1 MSFASAS
8 QFHIYL
14 PWVNPCLTRHFQICD
29 CEIFANLRFEL
40 CIAPVLV
47 LAGADVAVLHLDH
60 QEVES
65 PLAPAGQAL
74 QLRVWDKFLK
84 YQGHRI
90 YILCLNSDLF

>member
-1 MSFASAS
+1 MLTKPTVPYVLC
-8 QFHIYL
+8 IGI
-14 PWVNPCLTRHFQICD
+14 NPCSTRHFQICD
-29 CEIFANLRFEL
+29 CEIFANIHVEL

-74 QLRVWDKFLK
+74 QLRVWAEYFKVK
-84 YQGHRI
+84 WV
-90 YILCLNSDLF
+90 

>member
-14 PWVNPCLTRHFQICD
+14 PWVNPCSTRHFQICD
-29 CEIFANLRFEL
+29 CEIFANLRFKL

-74 QLRVWDKFLK
+74 QLRVWDKFLDPT
-84 YQGHRI
+84 GS
-90 YILCLNSDLF
+90 LAFTLLVS